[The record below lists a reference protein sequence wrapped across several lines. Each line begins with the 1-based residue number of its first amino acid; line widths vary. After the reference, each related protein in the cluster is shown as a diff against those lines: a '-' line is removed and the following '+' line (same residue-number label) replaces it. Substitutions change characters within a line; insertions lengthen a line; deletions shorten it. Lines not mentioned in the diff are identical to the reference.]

1 MMKAYTKDEMAT
13 KFTEVKA
20 MIDALKTPEQLLEAK
35 SAVEALIL
43 AIDNTV
49 ILDSKDKIVA
59 ARKALDAYN
68 AMPGKSVEVGTDYV
82 SVLTNA
88 ERDVKALEIKK
99 VEDLIDAI
107 GTVTKDSKEA
117 IELAKSTYDAYVEEY
132 GAANFSIAG
141 AKLTA
146 LNNAIDKLNSIA
158 VDEVIKMIAALPD
171 ADDVKLADKDAVK
184 AAKEAYDALEASQ
197 QAKVTNIAKL
207 ILLEARVDA
216 LQEIQDARLT
226 VGVQSTTLKAS
237 SKAYKG
243 RTRVSWTKSY
253 GYKVDGYEVYRSTKK
268 DTGYKFMGRT
278 QKSYMDNK
286 KDLKKGTRYYYKVRG
301 YRTIGDEKVYTK
313 WSSKAIRTAK

>member
-1 MMKAYTKDEMAT
+1 
-13 KFTEVKA
+13 
-20 MIDALKTPEQLLEAK
+20 
-35 SAVEALIL
+35 
-43 AIDNTV
+43 
-49 ILDSKDKIVA
+49 
-59 ARKALDAYN
+59 
-68 AMPGKSVEVGTDYV
+68 
-82 SVLTNA
+82 
-88 ERDVKALEIKK
+88 
-99 VEDLIDAI
+99 
-107 GTVTKDSKEA
+107 
-117 IELAKSTYDAYVEEY
+117 
-132 GAANFSIAG
+132 
-141 AKLTA
+141 
-146 LNNAIDKLNSIA
+146 
-158 VDEVIKMIAALPD
+158 MIAALPD